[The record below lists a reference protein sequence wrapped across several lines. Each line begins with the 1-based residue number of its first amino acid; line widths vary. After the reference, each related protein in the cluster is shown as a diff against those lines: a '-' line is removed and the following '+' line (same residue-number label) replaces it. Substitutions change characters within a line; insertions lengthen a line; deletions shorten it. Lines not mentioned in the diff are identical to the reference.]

1 MTRMTSAEIRQ
12 SFLEYFRERGH
23 RIVASAPLVPGD
35 DPTLLFTNAGMNQ
48 FKDVF
53 LGAEQREYRRATTAQ
68 KCMRVSGKHN
78 DLENVGPSLRH
89 HTFFEMLGNFSF
101 GDYFKADAIPFAWE
115 LLTKVWGLPPERLY
129 ATVFK
134 GENGV
139 PRDDKAYALWERLV
153 PTSRI
158 AELGAAENFWAMGET
173 GPCGRCSEIH
183 YHRGDHL
190 PCTAER
196 CLGIDCDCDRYVEIW
211 NNVFMEFQR
220 QSDGALTPLPAP
232 SIDTGMGLE
241 RIVAVLQGKLSNYDT
256 DLFAPLL
263 AAIGERAG
271 TQYGPLAGRPSNDTS
286 DVSLRVIA
294 DHLRAMTFLIADG
307 VVPSNEWRGYVLRKI
322 MRRAM
327 RHGKRLGLTEPFLHE
342 LTGVVIAGMAGAY
355 PELETS
361 REAIVAVV
369 HREETQFDRV
379 LRDGLPHLEAA
390 LADAESMRRVLDG
403 EAAFRL
409 YDTFGMPLDFIEDMA
424 QSRSVDVD
432 RAGFER
438 AMEAQRTRARAGA
451 TFGGGPQSEVT
462 VSAGPYMLTATGDPH
477 FGPQQFDGYERTSTR
492 SGVTHLF
499 RRDMHGK
506 SLTGVDALIPGEEGY
521 VVLDRTPFY
530 LEAGGQVSD
539 KGRLAAKNVDAVVE
553 DVVRL
558 KPTWPRTHLTVVREG
573 EIRVGDEVTAEV
585 DAGRR
590 DAIRRNHT
598 ATHLLH
604 AALRQI
610 VGMHV
615 RQAGSLVA
623 PDRLRFDVTHH
634 EPVTADQLH
643 RIERLVNSRVFKKN
657 QTVETKERSTEEA
670 IAAGAMALFG
680 EKYGDRVRVVTVPE
694 FSVELCGGTHCRATG
709 DIGPFIITH
718 EGGVAAGVRRIEAV
732 TGAVAVQTFQNRGDE
747 LSLVTHAHD
756 SAADSAVAAVDH
768 IQSLRF
774 RRPVNTKLADHTAKT
789 VRKLAA
795 DYKRLAKEFER
806 LKVRAAMGATAAPG
820 QDDEA
825 TEVDGVRI
833 VTRVVSSLEPGALR
847 TLSDSLRDR
856 LGSGVVVLAS
866 DNDGKAALVV
876 SVTRDLTDR
885 VHAGNLIKALAPIV
899 DGRGGGRP
907 DFAQA
912 GGKRTD
918 RLDAIVPESRTAV
931 GRMLAGSQ
939 A

>member
-1 MTRMTSAEIRQ
+1 MVT
-12 SFLEYFRERGH
+12 
-23 RIVASAPLVPGD
+23 SAPLVPGD

-48 FKDVF
+48 FKELF
-53 LGAEQREYRRATTAQ
+53 LGAERRAYRRATTSQ

-101 GDYFKADAIPFAWE
+101 GDYFKAEAIPFAWE
-115 LLTKVWGLPPERLY
+115 LLTEVWNLPAERLY

-134 GENGV
+134 GEDGI
-139 PRDDKAYALWERLV
+139 PRDDEAYAIWKRLV
-153 PTSRI
+153 PGSRI

-183 YHRGDHL
+183 YYRGDHL
-190 PCTAER
+190 PCSSER

-211 NNVFMEFQR
+211 NNVFMEFER
-220 QSDGALTPLPAP
+220 RADGSLTALPAP

-241 RIVAVLQGKLSNYDT
+241 RIVAVLQDKLSNYDT
-256 DLFAPLL
+256 DLFTPLL
-263 AAIGERAG
+263 TAIGERAG
-271 TQYGPLAGRPSNDTS
+271 TEYGPLAGRPPNDTS

-327 RHGKRLGLTEPFLHE
+327 RHGKKLGLTEPFLHE
-342 LTGVVIAGMAGAY
+342 LTDVLIAEMAGAY
-355 PELETS
+355 PELEAN
-361 REAIVAVV
+361 RDAIASTV

-390 LADAESMRRVLDG
+390 LTDAECTGRTVTG

-409 YDTFGMPLDFIEDMA
+409 HDTFGMPFDFVEDMA
-424 QSRSVDVD
+424 QSRSLQVD
-432 RAGFER
+432 REGFER
-438 AMEAQRTRARAGA
+438 AMDEQRDRARAGA
-451 TFGGGPQSEVT
+451 TFGGGQESEITVT
-462 VSAGPYMLTATGDPH
+462 SGPYVVTATGEPR
-477 FGPQQFDGYERTSTR
+477 FGPQQFDGYETTSTR
-492 SGVTHLF
+492 SGITHLF
-499 RRDMHGK
+499 RRDGNGAT
-506 SLTGVDALIPGEEGY
+506 LTGVDALTPGEEGY

-539 KGRLAAKNVDAVVE
+539 TGRLSDGNVDASVQ

-558 KPTWPRTHLTVVREG
+558 KPAWPRMHVATVREG
-573 EIRVGDEVTAEV
+573 QLHAGEEVTAEV

-590 DAIRRNHT
+590 EDIRRNHT

-604 AALRQI
+604 AALRAI
-610 VGMHV
+610 VGTHV

-623 PDRLRFDVTHH
+623 PDRLRFDITHH
-634 EPVTADQLH
+634 EPIAQDHLNE
-643 RIERLVNSRVFKKN
+643 IERLVNSRVFGN
-657 QTVETKERSTEEA
+657 QTVETEERSAEEA

-680 EKYGDRVRVVTVPE
+680 EKYGDRVRVVTVPG

-709 DIGPFIITH
+709 DIGPFVITH

-732 TGAVAVQTFQNRGDE
+732 TGPAAVHLQQEREGTLAE
-747 LSLVTHAHD
+747 LLEALGIG
-756 SAADSAVAAVDH
+756 AEQAVAAV
-768 IQSLRF
+768 
-774 RRPVNTKLADHTAKT
+774 
-789 VRKLAA
+789 RKLQTDAR
-795 DYKRLAKEFER
+795 RLAREVER
-806 LKVRAAMGATAAPG
+806 LKVRAAMAGSGERGG
-820 QDDEA
+820 QDDDA
-825 TEVDGVRI
+825 AEVGGIRI
-833 VTRVVSSLEPGALR
+833 LTRLVSGLDPGALR
-847 TLSDSLRDR
+847 TLADSLRDR

-885 VHAGNLIKALAPIV
+885 VHAGHLVKVLAPIV

-918 RLDAIVPESRTAV
+918 RLNAIVPESRTAV
-931 GRMLAGSQ
+931 GRMLAGS
-939 A
+939 